1 MKKITFNIRT
11 NEGKLERRQGYAVE
25 LPEYPDLKLA
35 VCKHNAV
42 IAGGYEKVYWS
53 VDELQTG
60 GRWLLADTRKAA
72 VQEVKDYIEKRGIAF
87 VMSIIETA
95 VVKCENLYGKAAN

>member
-1 MKKITFNIRT
+1 MKKITYNIRT
-11 NEGKLERRQGYAVE
+11 NEGKLKQRKGFIVE
-25 LPEYPDLKLA
+25 LPEYPALKLA
-35 VCKHNAV
+35 VCKYN
-42 IAGGYEKVYWS
+42 KDYWS

-72 VQEVKDYIEKRGIAF
+72 IQKVKDYIEKRGIDF
-87 VMSIIETA
+87 VMSTIETA